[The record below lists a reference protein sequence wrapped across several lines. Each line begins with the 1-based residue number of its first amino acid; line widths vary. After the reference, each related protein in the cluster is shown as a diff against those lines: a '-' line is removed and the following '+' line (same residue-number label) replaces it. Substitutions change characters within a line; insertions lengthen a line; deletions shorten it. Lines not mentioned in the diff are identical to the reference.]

1 MKTNHLL
8 TREKML
14 AAGMMGYLVILFILF
29 SGKEVIAQRS
39 LPTTDP
45 FNYSTGALHL
55 VGQDWIR
62 TSGTSNDLLVVDGN
76 VTSNGYLGAVG
87 RKASMT
93 NGASDDLKLSFTAQ
107 NAPGTTVFS
116 AFTIQ
121 LANTT
126 GLTASGTYCFIL
138 GSGSNNF
145 AARVFIKLSGSGY
158 LLGISKTTTA
168 PAVWSTVLPVG
179 VAQLIVV
186 GYEIKA
192 GNSNDI
198 ASLWINPPITT
209 IPPSPGFSASAGT
222 DFGGGSAIDGFILRQ
237 ATGTPNVSLDD
248 ITISTSWSDL
258 MQNPVF
264 TSSGFLGEGTYDNLT
279 VSGLATALTLIGNVI
294 VQNDLTI
301 ADGSVVTVN
310 PALPLSVEGN
320 SELNGEGCLVLKSDA
335 TGTGSFI
342 DNGITAIGSAL
353 IIERFLTGYG
363 NTNDKRYHFLSSPV
377 EGQPIQ
383 PSFVETPPDPLSDF
397 YLWDEVTG
405 YWINSK
411 VGAGGWNGGFDPVF
425 GEGKGYLVA
434 YPSSGTKM
442 FTGLP
447 NSYSASSPLVLNC
460 SHTDPASGGGGG
472 WNLLGNPFP
481 SPIDWTMVGRG
492 NGMDAALYYYDAE
505 AENYRYYIEYQP
517 GVALGNGSQYIP
529 SMQGFMVHAGGAG
542 DRYVSFGNDC
552 RVHAGNN
559 LYYKRSEEM
568 PPHITLKVDNGVR
581 SDESFIYFVQ
591 EAKEGFDPFLDAF
604 KLSGNNFLTPAL
616 YSMTHSGE
624 KLAINALPDGLDAY
638 EIALGFQPGSN
649 GEYTIT
655 IEGHLPEMGSR
666 RLELKDLQT
675 GRTQILTQNPVYSFS
690 ATTLDDPARFQ
701 LLYSPANYVT
711 LSEDPSSIRVF
722 SKDGRIIVS
731 AGGRDKCYNIEL
743 FTVTG
748 ALVYSEQLQ
757 IDAAITLPNRF
768 QPGIYLARLSNG
780 EQQVTKKVVVH

>member
-1 MKTNHLL
+1 MKTNHLF
-8 TREKML
+8 TRGKML
-14 AAGMMGYLVILFILF
+14 AAGMMGCLVILFILF

-93 NGASDDLKLSFTAQ
+93 NGASDDLKLSFTSQ
-107 NAPGTTVFS
+107 NATGTTVFS

-121 LANTT
+121 VANTT

-168 PAVWSTVLPVG
+168 PAVWSSVLPVG

-186 GYEIKA
+186 SYEIKA
-192 GNSNDI
+192 GSSNDV

-209 IPPSPGFSASAGT
+209 VQPSPGFSASAGT

-264 TSSGFLGEGTYDNLT
+264 TSSGLLGEGTYDNLT
-279 VSGLATALTLIGNVI
+279 VSGLSTALTLNGNVI
-294 VQNDLTI
+294 VQNDMTI
-301 ADGSVVTVN
+301 ANGSVVTVN

-320 SELNGEGCLVLKSDA
+320 SELNGIGCLVLKSDA

-342 DNGITAIGSAL
+342 DNGITGTGSPVT
-353 IIERFLTGYG
+353 IERFLTGYN
-363 NTNDKRYHFLSSPV
+363 NTSDKRYHFLSSPV
-377 EGQPIQ
+377 EGHPIQ
-383 PSFVETPPDPLSDF
+383 PYFVENPPNPLSDF

-405 YWINSK
+405 YWVNSK
-411 VGAGGWNGGFDPVF
+411 EGTGGWNTGFDPVF
-425 GEGKGYLVA
+425 GEGKGYLAA
-434 YPSSGTKM
+434 YPSNGTKT
-442 FTGLP
+442 FTGMP
-447 NSYSASSPLVLNC
+447 NSYTASNPLVVNC
-460 SHTDPASGGGGG
+460 SHTDPGSGGGGG

-481 SPIDWTMVGRG
+481 SPIDWNLVDRG

-517 GVALGNGSQYIP
+517 GVALGNGSRYIP
-529 SMQGFMVHAGGAG
+529 SMQGFMVHAGSSG
-542 DRYVSFGNDC
+542 DRYVSFRNDC
-552 RVHAGNN
+552 RVHTGNN
-559 LYYKRSEEM
+559 LYYKRSNAM
-568 PPHITLKVDNGVR
+568 PPHIRLKVENAVR

-591 EAKEGFDPFLDAF
+591 EAKEGFDPSLDAF
-604 KLSGNNFLTPAL
+604 KLSGNNLLTPEL

-638 EIALGFQPGSN
+638 EINLGFRPGSD
-649 GEYTIT
+649 GDYTIT
-655 IEGHLPEMGSR
+655 AVGFFTENDGR
-666 RLELKDLQT
+666 RIQLKDLQT
-675 GRTQILTQNPVYSFS
+675 GRAQILTQNSVYSFS

-701 LLYSPANYVT
+701 LLYSPASNVT
-711 LSEDPSSIRVF
+711 LPEDPSSIQVF
-722 SKDGRIIVS
+722 SKDGRVIVL
-731 AGGRDKCYNIEL
+731 AGSPDKSYTIEL
-743 FTVTG
+743 FSVTG
-748 ALVYSEQLQ
+748 AMVYSGKLQ
-757 IDAAITLPNRF
+757 IDSATTLPIRF
-768 QPGIYLARLSNG
+768 QSGIYLVRLSNG
-780 EQQVTKKVVVH
+780 EQNVSKKVVVH